1 LDLSLVQKGLL
12 FSFILSVVGISSRV
26 LIFDHSMHPTQT
38 YAEWLASLSA
48 QLTIYS
54 QEEAENLVFW
64 LFEHHLGL
72 RRSELTLTIPSETN
86 REHLHGDFQRLLTGE
101 PIQYI
106 LGEAPFYG
114 RNFSV
119 SRDTLI
125 PRNETEELVHRILKE
140 NPKSGL
146 RVLDL
151 GTGTGCISITLAL
164 ELKDP
169 EVYALDVS
177 VEALDVARKNA
188 AQLGANVGFLE
199 GDLLGAIP
207 NLPLFDVLVSNPPY
221 VPLRDKEEMHANV
234 LNFEPH
240 LALFV
245 PDEDPLLFYRA
256 IGSWGQQ
263 LLKTGGKLYL
273 EIYENLANELVQLLL
288 SQGYNQVQVHP
299 DLNGKNRMIT
309 CLWL

>member
-1 LDLSLVQKGLL
+1 
-12 FSFILSVVGISSRV
+12 
-26 LIFDHSMHPTQT
+26 MHPTQT

-151 GTGTGCISITLAL
+151 GTGTGCIPITLAL

-245 PDEDPLLFYRA
+245 PDEGPLLFYRA